1 MNNIP
6 ITMTRKEI
14 RDIIE
19 MATPISYIDYLPP
32 QIEDDSKDKDI
43 LTFAIIRFPNADC
56 SNKAITYFKS
66 HPQKINDHEL
76 LLSQITGDEEKDYWM
91 KVEQLRQEAKKRKL
105 NKK

>member
-1 MNNIP
+1 
-6 ITMTRKEI
+6 MTRKEI

-32 QIEDDSKDKDI
+32 QIEDESKDKDI
-43 LTFAIIRFPNADC
+43 LTFAIIRFPNSDC

-91 KVEQLRQEAKKRKL
+91 KVEKLRVEAKRRKL